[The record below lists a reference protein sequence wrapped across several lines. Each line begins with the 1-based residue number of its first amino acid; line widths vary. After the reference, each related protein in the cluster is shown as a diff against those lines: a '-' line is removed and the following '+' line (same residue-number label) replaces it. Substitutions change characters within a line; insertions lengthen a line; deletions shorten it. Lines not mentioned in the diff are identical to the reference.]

1 MNLSEWADR
10 VGVSKFTAYRWF
22 REGTLPVPAE
32 RVGRLIL
39 VNVNVAERES
49 PGRCCTRGYRR
60 MISGVIWTGRWPG

>member
-1 MNLSEWADR
+1 MGVNLSEWADC

-39 VNVNVAERES
+39 DNVGVAKRE
-49 PGRCCTRGYRR
+49 PAGRCCTRGCRR
-60 MISGVIWTGRWPG
+60 MTSC